1 MKVLDK
7 VLTSR
12 KLHHDLVVK
21 QMKTHINEVFSSIQG
36 EGKLIGRRQ
45 VFIRFSGCNLDCN
58 YCDTPRS
65 RDPNFGDLYSEN
77 ELFNTVDN
85 LITPDFHSI
94 SLTGGEPLLH
104 ADFIK
109 SFLEKHSFSALL
121 ETNGSLPNELNK
133 ILHLISYASLDIKL
147 PEHCSVSNWDNLFMT
162 ELESLNLLID
172 EGINTYCKVVIL
184 PSTKV
189 DMISSISSKIRDEIS
204 DISKL
209 SMVIQ
214 PASPLKQWENNKKL
228 FEISEKAGEYMDV
241 LTIPQVH
248 KILMIR

>member
-1 MKVLDK
+1 MKA
-7 VLTSR
+7 R
-12 KLHHDLVVK
+12 
-21 QMKTHINEVFSSIQG
+21 INEVFSSIQG

-45 VFIRFSGCNLDCN
+45 VFVRFSGCNLECN
-58 YCDTPRS
+58 YCDTPLS
-65 RDPNFGDLYSEN
+65 RDPNFGALFSAK
-77 ELFNTVDN
+77 ELFNSIDK

-109 SFLEKHSFSALL
+109 EFLEEYSLNCLL
-121 ETNGSLPNELNK
+121 ETNGSLPRQIEK
-133 ILHLISYASLDIKL
+133 IASLIKYASLDIKL
-147 PEHCSVSNWDNLFMT
+147 PEHHSTLDHNRLFMS

-172 EGINTYCKVVIL
+172 WGINTYCKVVIL

-189 DMISSISSKIRDEIS
+189 DMISSIASKISDEIS

-214 PASPLKQWENNKKL
+214 PADPLKQWEKCNKL
-228 FEISEKAGEYMDV
+228 FDFSEKAGEYMDV

-248 KILMIR
+248 KILRIR

>member
-1 MKVLDK
+1 MKAVENHRFSGNQNQKILK
-7 VLTSR
+7 AR
-12 KLHHDLVVK
+12 
-21 QMKTHINEVFSSIQG
+21 INEVFSSIQG

-45 VFIRFSGCNLDCN
+45 IFVRFSGCNLNCN
-58 YCDTPRS
+58 YCDTPVS
-65 RDPNFGDLYSEN
+65 RGPDYGVLFSAR
-77 ELFNTVDN
+77 ELFSQVDE
-85 LITPDFHSI
+85 LITPDFHSV

-109 SFLEKHSFSALL
+109 EFLEEYNFDCLL
-121 ETNGSLPNELNK
+121 ETNGSLPHQISK
-133 ILHLISYASLDIKL
+133 IASLIKYASLDIKL
-147 PEHCSVSNWDNLFMT
+147 PEHDSTSDYNKLFKN
-162 ELESLNLLID
+162 ELKSLNLLID

-189 DMISSISSKIRDEIS
+189 SMIGSTASKIADEIS
-204 DISKL
+204 DIKKL

-214 PASPLKQWENNKKL
+214 PAVPLELWKKEKI

-248 KILMIR
+248 KILKIR